1 MKVDLKKKKK
11 DQNPKVNAL
20 QPMTMFEKKI
30 IYFCC

>member
-1 MKVDLKKKKK
+1 MKVDLKKKK

-30 IYFCC
+30 IDFCC

>member
-1 MKVDLKKKKK
+1 MKVDFFFK

-30 IYFCC
+30 DFCC

>member
-1 MKVDLKKKKK
+1 MKVDLIKKK

-30 IYFCC
+30 DFCC